1 MDAAGEAGGVMC
13 PASLE
18 RARIRG
24 VNESATDPLIRFADL
39 SPARRG
45 TAKGAQ
51 AAVATQS
58 RSPRNLLLS

>member
-1 MDAAGEAGGVMC
+1 MR